1 MEQKKGFSY
10 FIVNG
15 TVRIRFQEK
24 GPYSIITTHIDD
36 LKELLPDKDFSKF

>member
-1 MEQKKGFSY
+1 MEQKKRFSY

-24 GPYSIITTHIDD
+24 GPSSIIAHIDD
-36 LKELLPDKDFSKF
+36 LKELFPDKDFSKF